1 MFQQIVSNRIT
12 SSSNVIGAWLG
23 GNPLDFRE
31 KEVNADYIAQNGS
44 FLQKLVLKNVSKRS

>member
-1 MFQQIVSNRIT
+1 MFLQIVSNKIT
-12 SSSNVIGAWLG
+12 SSSNVIGPWLG
-23 GNPLDFRE
+23 GNLLDFRE